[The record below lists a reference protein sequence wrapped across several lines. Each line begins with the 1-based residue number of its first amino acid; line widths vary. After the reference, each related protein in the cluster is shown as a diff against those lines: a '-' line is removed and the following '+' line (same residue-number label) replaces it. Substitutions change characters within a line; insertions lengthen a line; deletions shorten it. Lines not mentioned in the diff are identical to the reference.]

1 MNILINCVGRRNYL
15 VDYFRDALGGTGK
28 VFTSNSYREASGMCV
43 SDRAFVV
50 PPIVHPEYI
59 DTMLSLCV
67 ENEVDLLLTLYD
79 LDVVALAGAREAF
92 TAKGTYVLAPPLEVA
107 EMALD
112 KWQTQLIA
120 ERIGMR
126 SPMTYRTLEDA
137 MAAIENNAIHF
148 PVIIKPRFG
157 MASIGIEMVYD
168 MKELKLIAA
177 LLALRTNPD
186 YRAKI
191 SINNSTEFLYQE
203 YLGGE
208 EFGIDVL
215 NDLSGQ
221 YVNSYVKKKISRSQG
236 ETNSIITVRDAEIER
251 ECEKLAASLAFE
263 GVIDVD
269 IIRHE
274 DALYL
279 LEINPRFGGMYPFT
293 HVAGVNIP
301 AAIIA
306 WMKHE
311 QPKPEWLE
319 MRTGVI
325 SVKGFQLFVCENAD

>member
-15 VDYFRDALGGTGK
+15 VDYFRDALGGTGN
-28 VFTSNSYREASGMCV
+28 VFTSNSFREASGMCV

-59 DTMLSLCV
+59 DTMLSICV
-67 ENEVDLLLTLYD
+67 DNEVDLLLTLYD
-79 LDVVALAGAREAF
+79 LDVVALAGARESF
-92 TAKGTYVLAPPLEVA
+92 KEKGTYALVPPLEVA

-112 KWQTQLIA
+112 KWQTQYIA
-120 ERIGMR
+120 TKIGMR
-126 SPMTYRTLEDA
+126 SPKTFLSLEDVLG
-137 MAAIENNAIHF
+137 AIDIGDVQF
-148 PVIIKPRFG
+148 PLIIKPRYG
-157 MASIGIEMVYD
+157 MASIGIEVVYD
-168 MKELKLIAA
+168 KKELHLIAE

-186 YRAKI
+186 YRSKI
-191 SINNSTEFLYQE
+191 SINNSTEFLFQE

-215 NDLSGQ
+215 NDLSGH
-221 YVNSYVKKKISRSQG
+221 YVNSYVKQKMSRSQG
-236 ETNSIITVRDAEIER
+236 ETNSIITVRDPEIEK
-251 ECEKLAASLAFE
+251 ECEKLASALDFG

-269 IIRHE
+269 IIRH
-274 DALYL
+274 DNALYL

-325 SVKGFQLFVCENAD
+325 SVKGFQLFICENGD